1 MKVLR
6 PIEMQKAMIDGL
18 EATEVLDAIIEED
31 LEKAK
36 KEGSQHVSKQGHF
49 KGAAGSGERFKSCM
63 AHQQQKGLSEESARK
78 LCAYIG
84 RRAGKI
90 A

>member
-1 MKVLR
+1 MNLYN
-6 PIEMQKAMIDGL
+6 PIELRKAMDDGL
-18 EATEVLDAIIEED
+18 VATDALDTIVAED

-36 KEGSQHVSKQGHF
+36 KEGSKYINPDKTF
-49 KGAAGSGERFKSCM
+49 KGGFKGCV
-63 AHQQQKGLSEESARK
+63 AYQQSKGLSKESATK

-90 A
+90 

>member
-1 MKVLR
+1 MKLFK
-6 PIEMQKAMIDGL
+6 PIEMQKAITTGL
-18 EATEVLDAIIEED
+18 EAADVLDTLIEED

-36 KEGSQHVSKQGHF
+36 GDSAYINPDKTF
-49 KGAAGSGERFKSCM
+49 KGGFDGCVAFQKT
-63 AHQQQKGLSEESARK
+63 KGLSNESARK

-90 A
+90 K

>member
-1 MKVLR
+1 MKMLR
-6 PIEMQKAMIDGL
+6 PIEMQKAMREGVEASEML
-18 EATEVLDAIIEED
+18 EAIIIAD

-36 KEGSQHVSKQGHF
+36 EDGHLNPDNTF
-49 KGAAGSGERFKSCM
+49 KGGFKGCE
-63 AHQQQKGLSEESARK
+63 AHQKSKGLSVESAKK

-90 A
+90 S

>member
-1 MKVLR
+1 MK
-6 PIEMQKAMIDGL
+6 PSEMQKAMHEGV
-18 EATEVLDAIIEED
+18 EAIEVLDGLIAED

-36 KEGSQHVSKQGHF
+36 GSTYINPDKTF
-49 KGAAGSGERFKSCM
+49 KGGFKGCVRYQM
-63 AHQQQKGLSEESARK
+63 EKKGLAKENATK

-90 A
+90 P

>member
-1 MKVLR
+1 MEGEKMKVLR

-18 EATEVLDAIIEED
+18 EAVEVLDAIIEED

-36 KEGSQHVSKQGHF
+36 GDSAYINPDKTF
-49 KGAAGSGERFKSCM
+49 KGGFEGCVRFQKEK
-63 AHQQQKGLSEESARK
+63 KGLADENARK